1 MTRMIHYLPREARRV
16 LILVNPT
23 AGALADR
30 GRVDQLRQRLEHD
43 GLRVE
48 TVTDL
53 EALGEAVN
61 TPCDRSIRAV
71 VAAGGDGTVSAVVNA
86 TPPDTPIT
94 VLPLGTENLLAK
106 YLEHPFS
113 LAELSD
119 TIVHG
124 ASVAIDAGRAG
135 NRLFLLMA
143 GCGFDAHV
151 VRRLHLHRRGH
162 IRHATYVKP
171 ILESIRRYEYPEMRI
186 YCEPCVD
193 TTPGSA
199 ETVAGPSSFPATV
212 LKARWVFVVN
222 LPKYAGGLR
231 FVPDAVGTDGLLDV
245 CLFEHGSLMHGLRYL
260 TGILRGRHHEWQDC
274 RRVSTERIRIE
285 SDREVPYQ
293 LDGDPGGVLP
303 VEITAMPGRVRMLVT
318 ETWALRHGFRHAA
331 GEAAA
336 KWL

>member
-1 MTRMIHYLPREARRV
+1 M
-16 LILVNPT
+16 
-23 AGALADR
+23 
-30 GRVDQLRQRLEHD
+30 
-43 GLRVE
+43 RVE

-135 NRLFLLMA
+135 NRLFLLMV

-186 YCEPCVD
+186 YCEPCMD

-199 ETVAGPSSFPATV
+199 ETVAGPSSVPATV

-245 CLFEHGSLMHGLRYL
+245 CLFR
-260 TGILRGRHHEWQDC
+260 TRIADARFAIPDRHPAGPASQWQDC
-274 RRVSTERIRIE
+274 RRVSAERIRIE

>member
-1 MTRMIHYLPREARRV
+1 MTRPIHYLPREARRV

-23 AGALADR
+23 AGARAGRD
-30 GRVDQLRQRLEHD
+30 RVDALRRQLEGE

-48 TVTDL
+48 TITDL
-53 EALGEAVN
+53 EALGRAVGK
-61 TPCDRSIRAV
+61 PCDQSIRAV
-71 VAAGGDGTVSAVVNA
+71 VAAGGDGTASAVVNT
-86 TPPDTPIT
+86 TPPETPIA

-106 YLEHPFS
+106 YLEYPFS
-113 LAELSD
+113 LAELSH

-135 NRLFLLMA
+135 DRLFLLMA

-162 IRHATYVKP
+162 IRHATYIKP

-186 YCEPCVD
+186 HCEPRVED
-193 TTPGSA
+193 AGGS
-199 ETVAGPSSFPATV
+199 VATGAGRSNSPPAV
-212 LKARWVFVVN
+212 LTARWVFVVN

-231 FVPDAVGTDGLLDV
+231 LVPDAVGTDGLLDA
-245 CLFEHGSLMHGLRYL
+245 CLFEHGSLVHGLRYL
-260 TGILRGRHHEWQDC
+260 VGILQGRHHEWEDC
-274 RRVSTERIRIE
+274 RRVTAERIRIE

-303 VEITAMPGRVRMLVT
+303 VEITAMPGRMRALVT
-318 ETWALRHGFRHAA
+318 EAWALRHGFRHAA
-331 GEAAA
+331 GEAAG

>member
-1 MTRMIHYLPREARRV
+1 MTRLIHYLPRDARRV

-23 AGALADR
+23 AGAQA
-30 GRVDQLRQRLEHD
+30 GKSRVDQLSMQLEGE

-53 EALGEAVN
+53 ETLGKAVG

-71 VAAGGDGTVSAVVNA
+71 VAAGGDGTVSAVVNT
-86 TPPDTPIT
+86 TPPNTPIT
-94 VLPLGTENLLAK
+94 TVPLGTENLLAK
-106 YLEHPFS
+106 YLEYPFS
-113 LAELSD
+113 LAELSH

-151 VRRLHLHRRGH
+151 VRQLHLLRRGH
-162 IRHATYVKP
+162 IRHTTYIKP

-186 YCEPCVD
+186 HCEPSAASAG
-193 TTPGSA
+193 GS
-199 ETVAGPSSFPATV
+199 VAAVAAQCSVPPAIF
-212 LKARWVFVVN
+212 KARWVFVVN
-222 LPKYAGGLR
+222 LPQYAGGLR
-231 FVPDAVGTDGLLDV
+231 LAPNAVGTDGLLDT
-245 CLFEHGSLMHGLRYL
+245 CLFEHGSLWHGLRYL
-260 TGILRGRHHEWQDC
+260 VGILQGRHYEWEDC
-274 RRVSTERIRIE
+274 RRVTAERIRIE

-303 VEITAMPGRVRMLVT
+303 VEITAMPGRVRALVT
-318 ETWALRHGFRHAA
+318 EAWASRHGFRHAA
-331 GEAAA
+331 GEAAK